1 MRRSFTGFVVAAAT
15 ALIPLLSLA
24 GNQEVAE
31 QVAKTLRSSGQMQ
44 DYKVGVKCQDG
55 TVWLKGQ
62 VTSDE
67 QAKTAL
73 ALASQV
79 PGVTAVKNELTVATP
94 EPAAA
99 EPATGSRM
107 QFGRSQSN
115 LATPSGRLQ
124 ASGGVFAPEQISR
137 VASNNMAGSYAGG
150 GLDVASMRR
159 LQQAQAAPA
168 QQVATSFAQVPA
180 RQVMATEGQQPTPV
194 LRPAHS
200 VPVAYAPST
209 LNENQGPSVPAM
221 AAGAVAGPPVA
232 LTAAAMSAGGNCP
245 MPAYGGPGAGVA
257 AARYDQPN
265 MPCYAWPSYASY
277 PNYAAVTYPRQYSP
291 TAWPYI
297 GPFYPYPQVPL
308 GWRKVTLEW
317 DDGWWQLDFKN

>member
-1 MRRSFTGFVVAAAT
+1 MRRSLIGIVVAAAT
-15 ALIPLLSLA
+15 ALVPLASLA

-31 QVAKTLRSSGQMQ
+31 QVAKTLRASGQLH
-44 DYKVGVKCQDG
+44 DYKVGVKSQDG

-62 VTSDE
+62 VTSEE

-79 PGVTAVKNELTVATP
+79 PGVTKVKNELMVAG
-94 EPAAA
+94 ESAAA
-99 EPATGSRM
+99 GTQLG
-107 QFGRSQSN
+107 QGGSN

-124 ASGGVFAPEQISR
+124 AAGGVFAPEQVSR
-137 VASNNMAGSYAGG
+137 VNSANVGGGYAGG
-150 GLDVASMRR
+150 GLDVATMRR
-159 LQQAQAAPA
+159 LQEAHAGPA
-168 QQVATSFAQVPA
+168 QQVATSFNQLPA
-180 RQVMATEGQQPTPV
+180 RQVMATE
-194 LRPAHS
+194 
-200 VPVAYAPST
+200 APSAESPAMPMLRSGRPVPIAYT
-209 LNENQGPSVPAM
+209 PSAPAEMASPMGAVPAM
-221 AAGAVAGPPVA
+221 AAGAIAGPPVA
-232 LTAAAMSAGGNCP
+232 MAGAMMSANGCP
-245 MPAYGGPGAGVA
+245 MPAYGGQGAGIA

-265 MPCYAWPSYASY
+265 MPGYAWPSYASY

>member
-1 MRRSFTGFVVAAAT
+1 MRRSLIGIVVAAAT
-15 ALIPLLSLA
+15 ALVPLASLA
-24 GNQEVAE
+24 GNQEIAE
-31 QVAKTLRSSGQMQ
+31 QVAKSLRASGQLH
-44 DYKVGVKCQDG
+44 DYKVGVKAQDG

-62 VTSDE
+62 VTNEE
-67 QAKTAL
+67 QAKAAL

-79 PGVTAVKNELTVATP
+79 PGVTKVKNELVVASA
-94 EPAAA
+94 EPAA
-99 EPATGSRM
+99 TGARTNM
-107 QFGRSQSN
+107 
-115 LATPSGRLQ
+115 ATPSGRLQ
-124 ASGGVFAPEQISR
+124 GAAGVFAPEQISR
-137 VASNNMAGSYAGG
+137 VSANVGSGYAGG

-159 LQQAQAAPA
+159 LQQAQAVPA

-180 RQVMATEGQQPTPV
+180 RQVTAMESQVEPASAPM
-194 LRPAHS
+194 LRPARPM
-200 VPVAYAPST
+200 PVAYTQSAPAEMPT
-209 LNENQGPSVPAM
+209 PAM
-221 AAGAVAGPPVA
+221 APVPTMATGAAVGAP
-232 LTAAAMSAGGNCP
+232 AAAMGNNTP
-245 MPAYGGPGAGVA
+245 IPAYGGQGAGVA

-265 MPCYAWPSYASY
+265 MPCHAWPSYAAY

>member
-1 MRRSFTGFVVAAAT
+1 MRRSLTGFVVAAAT
-15 ALIPLLSLA
+15 ALVPLLSLA

-31 QVAKTLRSSGQMQ
+31 QVAKTLRVSGQLH

-73 ALASQV
+73 GLASQV
-79 PGVTAVKNELTVATP
+79 PGVTKVKNELTVATP
-94 EPAAA
+94 EPTAS
-99 EPATGSRM
+99 EPTSGSRL
-107 QFGRSQSN
+107 QFGRDGSN
-115 LATPSGRLQ
+115 MATPSGRLQ

-137 VASNNMAGSYAGG
+137 VASSNMSGAYAGG
-150 GLDVASMRR
+150 GLDVNSMRR
-159 LQQAQAAPA
+159 LQEAQAVPA
-168 QQVATSFAQVPA
+168 QQVATSFTQVPA
-180 RQVMATEGQQPTPV
+180 RQVIATEGQPTPV
-194 LRPAHS
+194 LRSPQA
-200 VPVAYAPST
+200 VPVAYAPSM
-209 LNENQGPSVPAM
+209 LSENPGPSMPAM
-221 AAGAVAGPPVA
+221 AAAAVAGPPVA

-265 MPCYAWPSYASY
+265 MPGYAWPSYASY